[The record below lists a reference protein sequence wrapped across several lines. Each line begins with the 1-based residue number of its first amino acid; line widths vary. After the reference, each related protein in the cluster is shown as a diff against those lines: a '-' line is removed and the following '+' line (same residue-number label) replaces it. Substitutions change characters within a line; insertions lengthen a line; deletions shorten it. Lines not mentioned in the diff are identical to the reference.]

1 MSVLRAAAVD
11 VIGGVVVL
19 VGLALIVHESGVLA
33 SAVRRT
39 GRRGAT
45 TVEALRASA
54 ANDGR
59 CLLVGRLRDASDP
72 PTPPR
77 SGRRVAWYRRQH
89 TREYEDTTGEFPV
102 VRSFTVAVD
111 TGPGS
116 IALDDGTGLALVPP
130 RLIHPDR
137 WGPVT
142 VKSPD
147 LREWTIRALGAAAF
161 AAVVVRGADVRRGG
175 VAAAGGAV
183 QCARGDLRDA
193 RPAAAGHDR
202 GRCAGGGVRRQPP
215 QVPDGRRE
223 GGRHRR
229 RLRTAALRRSR
240 CAPLVR

>member
-11 VIGGVVVL
+11 VIGGAVVL
-19 VGLALIVHESGVLA
+19 VGLALIVHEAGVLS

-102 VRSFTVAVD
+102 VRSFTIAID

-116 IALDDGTGLALVPP
+116 IVLDDGTGLALVPP

-147 LREWTIRALGAAAF
+147 IREWTIPDGVPLVFIGRWRRCGDRVELAGSRAWPADAVATRAGARFVLLMRAAA
-161 AAVVVRGADVRRGG
+161 
-175 VAAAGGAV
+175 
-183 QCARGDLRDA
+183 
-193 RPAAAGHDR
+193 
-202 GRCAGGGVRRQPP
+202 
-215 QVPDGRRE
+215 
-223 GGRHRR
+223 
-229 RLRTAALRRSR
+229 AALRVLMLGLMVAGMTYVIIGVSLGRF
-240 CAPLVR
+240 AA